1 MSDEACTL
9 PAREGDDEYAIIQ
22 RLLKAQ
28 RIAVVGLSNNPS
40 RASNMVARY
49 LMSVGK
55 EVIPVNPSHRKVM
68 DLHSYT
74 ELEQVP
80 GKIDL
85 VNVFRRAEFCPAV
98 VESAIK
104 AHAGGVWLQSGIVS
118 PESRRLSDAAG
129 MDYVEDRCLMVEH
142 MHGGA
147 VAG

>member
-9 PAREGDDEYAIIQ
+9 PARDGDDEYSTIQ
-22 RLLKAQ
+22 RLLQAK
-28 RIAVVGLSNNPS
+28 RIAVVGLSGNPS

-49 LMSVGK
+49 LLSVGK

-74 ELEQVP
+74 ELAQVP

-85 VNVFRRAEFCPAV
+85 VNVFRRAEFCPEV
-98 VESAIK
+98 VEAAIK

-118 PESRRLSDAAG
+118 PESKRLAEEAG
-129 MDYVEDRCLMVEH
+129 MDYVENRCLMVEH
-142 MHGGA
+142 MH
-147 VAG
+147 AGR